1 MKSTIDNLLSKPYL
15 AEIIKK
21 IADEGGE
28 VNISSLLKITK
39 HNYHVLKN
47 KIRELENHGF
57 VSTEERKRYG
67 DKGPKTIVVSLTER
81 GKVVAEQLRNAEKL
95 AKLTPEEI
103 ERFKRMRAL
112 IHVNVYE
119 DHITIMDIGWEDE
132 RVVNIYARPKG
143 DVVYFWCDVD
153 EDTDC
158 YHIQYM
164 FANPKLSDFVRAWI
178 ERNGFKLAKIYQK
191 YVDKYWS

>member
-1 MKSTIDNLLSKPYL
+1 MEQFKSLDEKYAKSILLYL
-15 AEIIKK
+15 LKK
-21 IADEGGE
+21 GE
-28 VNISSLLKITK
+28 VLQKDLSHIVKNLRSLKQILDSLEDDGLITITEKIIGRRAYYISLT
-39 HNYHVLKN
+39 
-47 KIRELENHGF
+47 
-57 VSTEERKRYG
+57 
-67 DKGPKTIVVSLTER
+67 DKGR
-81 GKVVAEQLRNAEKL
+81 VVAEQLRNAEKL

-164 FANPKLSDFVRAWI
+164 FANPKLSDFVRGWI
-178 ERNGFKLAKIYQK
+178 EKNGFKLAKIYQK
-191 YVDKYWS
+191 YVDKYWA

>member
-1 MKSTIDNLLSKPYL
+1 MEKTNHSLPLDEQSQKILYELLDGDKKISHFLPIANNSYHTLRNK
-15 AEIIKK
+15 IKK
-21 IADEGGE
+21 
-28 VNISSLLKITK
+28 LKEAGLIKTMEK
-39 HNYHVLKN
+39 
-47 KIRELENHGF
+47 R
-57 VSTEERKRYG
+57 RYG

-191 YVDKYWS
+191 YVDKYWA